1 MKKDY
6 KKTIK
11 EDKDMGNLQEMP
23 QSKAFEEIERD
34 MQEWKQLIND
44 NKKLKEEYKSLVAE
58 MRAMKE
64 TAIKA
69 TFGNKLRYKIARW
82 LTK

>member
-11 EDKDMGNLQEMP
+11 EDKYLDILQETP
-23 QSKAFEEIERD
+23 KSKAFEEIERD
-34 MQEWKQLIND
+34 MQEWKQLIDD
-44 NKKLKEEYKSLVAE
+44 NKKLKEEYKSLVDE

-69 TFGNKLRYKIARW
+69 TFGNKLRYKVARW

>member
-1 MKKDY
+1 MKCGSDSAFQPGWIL
-6 KKTIK
+6 KKFVLNHRTII
-11 EDKDMGNLQEMP
+11 
-23 QSKAFEEIERD
+23 AFEEIERD

-69 TFGNKLRYKIARW
+69 TFGNKLRYKIAR
-82 LTK
+82 